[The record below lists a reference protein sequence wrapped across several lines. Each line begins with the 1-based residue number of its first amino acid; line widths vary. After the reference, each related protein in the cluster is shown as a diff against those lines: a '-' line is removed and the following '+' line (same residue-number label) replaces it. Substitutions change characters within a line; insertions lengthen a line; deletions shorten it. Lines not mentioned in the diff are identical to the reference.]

1 MNELKK
7 NKKIIFT
14 NFTIVVYFILIWLVN
29 FYKIDFIIVGV
40 LRELLTIPFLIAQI
54 IFLFIGIKHTIN
66 NQIHFLTLLSVLSL
80 GICTIVTIGSF
91 F

>member
-1 MNELKK
+1 MK
-7 NKKIIFT
+7 NKKLVFT

-29 FYKIDFIIVGV
+29 FYKIDFIIVEV

-54 IFLFIGIKHTIN
+54 IFLVIGIKYTIN
-66 NQIHFLTLLSVLSL
+66 NQIHFLTLFSILAL
-80 GICTIVTIGSF
+80 GVSTIITIGSF